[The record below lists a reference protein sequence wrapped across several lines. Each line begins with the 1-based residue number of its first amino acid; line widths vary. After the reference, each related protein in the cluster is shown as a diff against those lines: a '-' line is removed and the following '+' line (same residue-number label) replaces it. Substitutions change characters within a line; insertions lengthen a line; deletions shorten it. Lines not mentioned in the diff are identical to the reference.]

1 MSIIDSCFSC
11 FAPSNTVSQDG
22 NSPPP
27 LGGNIQ
33 ITQSDSIPASL
44 DQPDG
49 LLSYLIISK
58 QPPATM
64 SSVAYLQNSD
74 GSISS
79 EEDHK
84 IPSSASTLM
93 RACSVMDSPHV
104 IKKSFKQSGGRIK
117 DNEYCPTQSA
127 KDQIYSGCI
136 IREYSAGINNID
148 EVAKANNILAG
159 ENLCEVYDR
168 QHLRL
173 KRIPGVA
180 ASSVTE
186 AVSYDV
192 PARFMARIMDL
203 FQNGILCTSL
213 SMGDFIYN
221 QRTSELQLT
230 GLAWVIPVS
239 GENKRK

>member
-1 MSIIDSCFSC
+1 MLKSNSINHSKCVDTY
-11 FAPSNTVSQDG
+11 A
-22 NSPPP
+22 P

-33 ITQSDSIPASL
+33 ITQSDSIPVSF
-44 DQPDG
+44 DQTDG
-49 LLSYLIISK
+49 LSFLMISK

-64 SSVAYLQNSD
+64 LSVAYLQNSD

-84 IPSSASTLM
+84 IPSSASTLK
-93 RACSVMDSPHV
+93 RACSVMDSPPV
-104 IKKSFKQSGGRIK
+104 IKKSFKQSGVRIK
-117 DNEYCPTQSA
+117 DNEYCSTQSA
-127 KDQIYSGCI
+127 KDQIYSDCI
-136 IREYSAGINNID
+136 VREYSADITNID

-168 QHLRL
+168 RHLRL

-186 AVSYDV
+186 AVFYDV

-203 FQNGILCTSL
+203 FQNGILCTFL
-213 SMGDFIYN
+213 SMGNFIYN
-221 QRTSELQLT
+221 ERTSELQLT

-239 GENKRK
+239 GENKIK